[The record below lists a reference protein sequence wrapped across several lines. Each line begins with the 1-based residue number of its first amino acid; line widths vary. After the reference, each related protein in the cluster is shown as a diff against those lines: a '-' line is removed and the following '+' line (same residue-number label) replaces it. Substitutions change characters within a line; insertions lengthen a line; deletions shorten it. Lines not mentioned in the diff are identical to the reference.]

1 MRRFRIV
8 LFVVLCIAFYGGI
21 SNNVAPIANAQD
33 SSSNAD
39 LHIYLPIIANQDSNA
54 TVALQPETMAEATDT
69 VIAGALPSP
78 TIGMWLT
85 AAEIAQLPT
94 SGQAWDWMKAT
105 ADQAT
110 GTPTLSDQESLVNT
124 RVLAKALV
132 YARTGQA
139 QYRNDVAEALRV
151 ITFNNTEAGGRTLA
165 LGRELVAYV
174 VAADLI
180 DLQGYDAA
188 LNTQFKT
195 KLRELLTKPLDGLTL
210 VSTHETRANN
220 WGTHAGASRTAVA
233 LYLGDR
239 AELDRAAL
247 VLRGYLGDRSA
258 YTGFDFGSDL
268 SWQAN
273 PQTPVGVNPVGAT
286 KNGYSIDGALPDEMR
301 RGGAFQWPPPYTN
314 YAWGAL
320 QGTVVQAYLLQR
332 AGYPVWQWQDS
343 AILRAVQ
350 FLYGLGWAPTGDDR
364 WQVWLIN
371 RAYGTTY
378 PTEVKVSPGKNM
390 GWTSWSHATTALPST
405 NQPPSV
411 NAGVDQTITLP
422 AAANLVGAV
431 TDDGLPNPPAATSVT
446 WSVVSGPGNV
456 TFGNAS
462 AAATSASFPV
472 AGVYTLQLSAKDG
485 ALSSSDTVVI
495 TVNPAAP
502 TNSAPSVNA
511 GVDATITLPAGA
523 TLDATVSDDGLP
535 NNQLSVTWS
544 KVNGPGTVTFG
555 NATAV
560 DTTATFSTAGV
571 YTLQLTANDG
581 ALSSSDTVV
590 ITVNPAAPTNSAP
603 SVNAGADAT
612 ITLPTGAILDGTVS
626 DDGLPNNQV
635 IVTWSKVNGPGTVT
649 FGNATAVDTTATFS
663 AAGVY
668 TLQLSANDSALSSS
682 DTVVITV
689 NPSAP
694 TNSAPSVNAGADA
707 TITLP
712 AGATLDGT
720 VSDDGLPNNQVSVT
734 WSKVNGPGTVTF
746 GNATAVDT
754 TATFSVAGVY
764 TLQLSANDGALSSSD
779 TVVITVNPAAST
791 VTKLEVR
798 VAVKTDDA
806 EERSGRKADLSD
818 SDLELG
824 EDSGAQLVGLRFRN
838 LTLPKGAIITNA
850 YLQFQT
856 DEVTSGPINLL
867 VQGEASDN
875 ASVFVAAVNNLAAR
889 PRTAAAVGWAP
900 VGWAKVGTAGAE
912 QRTPNLAPLL
922 QEIVN
927 RAGWQSGNS
936 LVLLITGTGKRTAE
950 SYEGK
955 AAAAP
960 LLYIEY
966 K

>member
-1 MRRFRIV
+1 MSRFRIV

-21 SNNVAPIANAQD
+21 SNNVDHIANAQD

-54 TVALQPETMAEATDT
+54 TVTLQPETMAETTDT

-94 SGQAWDWMKAT
+94 SGQAWDWLKAT

-110 GTPTLSDQESLVNT
+110 VTPTLSDQESLVNT

-132 YARTGQA
+132 YARTGQT
-139 QYRNDVAEALRV
+139 QYRTDVVEALRV

-165 LGRELVAYV
+165 LGRELMAYV

-180 DLQGYDAA
+180 DLQGYDAT
-188 LNTQFKT
+188 LNTQFKN

-239 AELDRAAL
+239 AELERAAL

-258 YTGFDFGSDL
+258 YAGFDFGSDL

-273 PQTPVGVNPVGAT
+273 PQAPVGVNPLGAT
-286 KNGYSIDGALPDEMR
+286 KNGYAIDGALPDEMR
-301 RGGAFQWPPPYTN
+301 RGGSFQWPPPYTN

-320 QGTVVQAYLLQR
+320 QGTVVQAHLLQR
-332 AGYPVWQWQDS
+332 AGYPVWQWQDR

-350 FLYGLGWAPTGDDR
+350 FLYGLGWAPSGDDR

-371 RAYGTTY
+371 RAYGTSY

-390 GWTSWSHATTALPST
+390 GWTSWTHATTAVPST

-411 NAGVDQTITLP
+411 NAGADLAITLP
-422 AAANLVGAV
+422 ASANLAGAV
-431 TDDGLPNPPAATSVT
+431 TDDGLPNPPGATSVT
-446 WSVVSGPGNV
+446 WSVISGPGNV

-462 AAATSASFPV
+462 ATTTSASFAV
-472 AGVYTLQLSAKDG
+472 AGVYTLQLTAKDSV
-485 ALSSSDTVVI
+485 LSSSDTVVI

-502 TNSAPSVNA
+502 TNSPPSVNA
-511 GVDATITLPAGA
+511 GADAVLTLPASA
-523 TLDATVSDDGLP
+523 TLDGTVSDDGLP
-535 NNQLSVTWS
+535 NNQLSVVWS
-544 KVNGPGTVTFG
+544 MVSGPGV
-555 NATAV
+555 
-560 DTTATFSTAGV
+560 
-571 YTLQLTANDG
+571 
-581 ALSSSDTVV
+581 
-590 ITVNPAAPTNSAP
+590 
-603 SVNAGADAT
+603 
-612 ITLPTGAILDGTVS
+612 
-626 DDGLPNNQV
+626 
-635 IVTWSKVNGPGTVT
+635 VT

-668 TLQLSANDSALSSS
+668 TLQLTANDGALSSN
-682 DTVVITV
+682 DTVVVTV
-689 NPSAP
+689 NPAAP
-694 TNSAPSVNAGADA
+694 TNNAPSVNAGADA
-707 TITLP
+707 SITLP

-720 VSDDGLPNNQVSVT
+720 VSDDGLPNNQVGVT
-734 WSKVNGPGTVTF
+734 WQMVSGPGTVTF
-746 GNATAVDT
+746 GNVTAVDT

-764 TLQLSANDGALSSSD
+764 TLQLTANDSALSSSD
-779 TVVITVNPAAST
+779 TVVITVNPAMPTNRAPSVNAGADASITLPAGATLDGT
-791 VTKLEVR
+791 VSDDGLPNNQLSVIWSMVSGPGAVTFGNATAVDTTASFSVAGIYTLQLTANDGALSSNDTVVITVNPAVSPVNKLQVR
-798 VAVKTDDA
+798 VSTKTDDA

-818 SDLELG
+818 GDLELG
-824 EDSGAQLVGLRFRN
+824 EDSGAQIVGLRFRN

-875 ASVFVAAVNNLAAR
+875 APVFVAAVNNLAPR
-889 PRTAAAVGWAP
+889 PRTAATVGWAP
-900 VGWAKVGTAGAE
+900 VAWSKVGTAGVE
-912 QRTPNLAPLL
+912 QRTPNLASIL
-922 QEIVN
+922 QEIIN
-927 RAGWQSGNS
+927 RPGWQPGNS